1 MMTERPPHGSTRPG
15 GRTAR
20 TRTAVLTAALDE
32 LDGAGIGALTLDKL
46 AARSGVHVST
56 IRRRWRTVEGVIG
69 DLLAQQGTTIPI
81 PDSGDL
87 RQDLR
92 ELAENIAEF
101 HATPRNRHLIEGVV
115 VAAAHDPRIADIVRG
130 AFTARIEHVTQLVH
144 RAVARGE
151 LTVEPDAREV
161 IEALSAPFYYRI
173 LILRGTVDARLVHT
187 SAEAAYLAARA
198 GAFTPSEA
206 ESGGGQRAEGRRGG
220 TATAALPT
228 HA

>member
-1 MMTERPPHGSTRPG
+1 MTERPPHGSARPG

-32 LDGAGIGALTLDKL
+32 LDVAGFGALTLDKL
-46 AARSGVHVST
+46 AVRSGVHVST

-69 DLLAQQGTTIPI
+69 DLLAQQSTTIPT
-81 PDSGDL
+81 PDSGGL
-87 RQDLR
+87 RQDLH
-92 ELAENIAEF
+92 ELASAIADF
-101 HATPRNRHLIEGVV
+101 HATPRNRNLIEGIAA
-115 VAAAHDPRIADIVRG
+115 AAAHDPRVADIVRG
-130 AFTARIEHVTQLVH
+130 AFTARTEHVTQLVQ

-151 LTVEPDAREV
+151 LTADTDAKEV
-161 IEALSAPFYYRI
+161 IAALSAPFYYRI

-198 GAFTPSEA
+198 GAFGPPETETSCRTRKDTPHEGA
-206 ESGGGQRAEGRRGG
+206 PTAVLRA
-220 TATAALPT
+220 